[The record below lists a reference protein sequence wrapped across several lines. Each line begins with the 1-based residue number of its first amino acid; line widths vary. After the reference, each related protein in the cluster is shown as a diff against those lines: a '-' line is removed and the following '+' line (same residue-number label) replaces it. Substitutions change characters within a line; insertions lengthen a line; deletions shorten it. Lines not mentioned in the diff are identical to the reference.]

1 MKVILLKDVK
11 ELGKEGDIKEI
22 SDGYA
27 MNFLFPQNLG
37 IQATAVAIKRL
48 KEKAEIGER
57 KAKKEMKGTA
67 KLAEALEGFELV
79 IKEKVNEVG
88 TLYAAVTP
96 EKVAKALKKAKF
108 EVTADMVELEPPIK
122 EVGERR
128 VSIALPQGFEAEITL
143 RIEAA

>member
-11 ELGKEGDIKEI
+11 ELGKEGDVKEI

-27 MNFLFPQNLG
+27 LNFLFPQNLAV
-37 IQATAVAIKRL
+37 QATAASIKRL

-57 KAKKEMKGTA
+57 RAKKEMKGVA
-67 KLAEALEGFELV
+67 KLAEALEGFDLV
-79 IKEKVNEVG
+79 LKEKVNEVG

-108 EVTADMVELEPPIK
+108 DVTSDMVELEPPMK
-122 EVGERR
+122 EAGERR

-143 RIEAA
+143 RVEAA